1 MIYIQQ
7 KYKLNSMNTVGKLKP
22 EYDPTNALYKLEED
36 GKKFY
41 LPLRSLEL
49 LEKYFDSFVPTS
61 KQQHP
66 TVISWYNALPRSE
79 QADILV
85 MNRM

>member
-1 MIYIQQ
+1 M
-7 KYKLNSMNTVGKLKP
+7 STVERLKP
-22 EYDPTNALYKLEED
+22 EYDPLNALYKLEED

-41 LPLRSLEL
+41 LPLKGLESLER
-49 LEKYFDSFVPTS
+49 YFDAFVPTS

-66 TVISWYNALPRSE
+66 TVISWYNTLSRSE

-85 MNRM
+85 MSRT

>member
-1 MIYIQQ
+1 M
-7 KYKLNSMNTVGKLKP
+7 KTADRLKP
-22 EYDPTNALYKLEED
+22 EYDPLNALYKLEED

-41 LPLRSLEL
+41 LPLKSLES
-49 LEKYFDSFVPTS
+49 LEKYFDAFIPTS

-66 TVISWYNALPRSE
+66 TVISWYNALSRSD

-85 MNRM
+85 MSRA